1 MENIKS
7 VTVELV
13 NHINDKIADG
23 VIDEFNYDDWL
34 NLAFNEDYYIIG
46 YYNGRQWLKRHDIDS
61 LDAAADV
68 AEYQENILGD
78 VDLKP
83 CDLNHETI
91 VNLYVYAYADN
102 LLNELNVGDYE
113 GFCEALDSLTE

>member
-1 MENIKS
+1 MEYIKS

-13 NHINDKIADG
+13 NHINELIADG
-23 VIDEFNYDDWL
+23 VIDENNYDDWL

-46 YYNGRQWLKRHDIDS
+46 YYNGRQWLKLHDIDS
-61 LDAAADV
+61 LDAVADI

-91 VNLYVYAYADN
+91 ANLYVYAYADSF
-102 LLNELNVGDYE
+102 LDELNADDYE
-113 GFCEALDSLTE
+113 GFCEALEALS